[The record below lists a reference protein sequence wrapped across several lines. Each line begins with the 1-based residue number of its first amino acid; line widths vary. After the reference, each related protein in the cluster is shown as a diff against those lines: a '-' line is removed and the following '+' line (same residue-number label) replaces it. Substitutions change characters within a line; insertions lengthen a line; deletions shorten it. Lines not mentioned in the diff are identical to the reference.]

1 MTNLPQEKTLYIDG
15 SGSSLEMGASVHI
28 SPTMGYNDSR
38 PFLSGE
44 QLIYTITIPLST
56 SIILANLVI
65 ILGITWNRQLH
76 NTPNYFFL
84 SLLVADMCT
93 GLALPFIPLM
103 GLNREL
109 SFSSCLV
116 AHIFPNFLFLAFLFN
131 LVMVHYER
139 FICIVDPLHYN
150 NLWMHRSFLWH
161 CLWCGCR
168 RFCMHVCPLLANGTT
183 CCSYRRVFPNAF
195 IYLEVYGLVL
205 PAILTIA
212 GMTGRVLWITRGQL
226 KDICRL
232 HRSVE
237 RGSQASDRE
246 QRLNLRY
253 TRCVVAVSLTFLA
266 CWVPYLIYM
275 HVCIAFLISDTKW
288 SSTTHIVLSCTGIGS
303 MAVVPLVLGL
313 ANKQYTEPACK
324 LLQKLRDSSVRVTG
338 AFGHHSARLHF
349 HSDQQAFLGGWPGN
363 AVFWVRGGCCDDCGF
378 WVQWLLQRVL
388 LWQSILVLVGWLLV
402 GPLVPGV

>member
-1 MTNLPQEKTLYIDG
+1 LHGKLLKSEAIPFPAKLG
-15 SGSSLEMGASVHI
+15 SY
-28 SPTMGYNDSR
+28 T
-38 PFLSGE
+38 FLSWE

-65 ILGITWNRQLH
+65 ILGIAWNRQLH

-93 GLALPFIPLM
+93 GVALPFIALM

-116 AHIFPNFLFLAFLFN
+116 AHVFPNFLFLAFLFN

-150 NLWMHRSFLWH
+150 TLWMHRSFPLTLLVVW
-161 CLWCGCR
+161 
-168 RFCMHVCPLLANGTT
+168 VPPLLYACLPAFGWNNWTSPAWDG
-183 CCSYRRVFPNAF
+183 CCRAIFPNAF

-212 GMTGRVLWITRGQL
+212 GMTSRVLWITRGQM
-226 KDICRL
+226 KEICRL
-232 HRSVE
+232 HRAVE
-237 RGSQASDRE
+237 RGSQASDQE
-246 QRLNLRY
+246 QRMNLRY
-253 TRCVVAVSLTFLA
+253 TRCVAAVSLTFLA
-266 CWVPYLIYM
+266 CWAPYLIYM
-275 HVCIAFLISDTKW
+275 HVCIAFLMSDTKW

-313 ANKQYTEPACK
+313 ANKQYTEPASK
-324 LLQKLRDSSVRVTG
+324 LLQKLRDRWRWRMQESEGT
-338 AFGHHSARLHF
+338 A
-349 HSDQQAFLGGWPGN
+349 
-363 AVFWVRGGCCDDCGF
+363 
-378 WVQWLLQRVL
+378 
-388 LWQSILVLVGWLLV
+388 I
-402 GPLVPGV
+402 

>member
-1 MTNLPQEKTLYIDG
+1 MGG
-15 SGSSLEMGASVHI
+15 SLQIKRMMDH
-28 SPTMGYNDSR
+28 NDSHAL
-38 PFLSGE
+38 LSGE
-44 QLIYTITIPLST
+44 QLIYAITIPLST
-56 SIILANLVI
+56 SIILANLFI
-65 ILGITWNRQLH
+65 ILGIAWNRQLH

-84 SLLVADMCT
+84 SLLVADLCT
-93 GLALPFIPLM
+93 GVALPFIPLM

-109 SFSSCLV
+109 SLNSCMV

-139 FICIVDPLHYN
+139 YICIVDPLHYN
-150 NLWMHRSFLWH
+150 NLWVHRSFPLALLAVWAP
-161 CLWCGCR
+161 
-168 RFCMHVCPLLANGTT
+168 PLLYASLPAFGWNNWSGPDWDDCCAGSKKIMPLSNCSTNAT
-183 CCSYRRVFPNAF
+183 ACCSYRRVFSNAF

-275 HVCIAFLISDTKW
+275 HVCVALLVSDTKW

-313 ANKQYTEPACK
+313 ANRQYTEPACK
-324 LLQKLRDSSVRVTG
+324 LLQKLRDRWRRRTQGSEEV
-338 AFGHHSARLHF
+338 
-349 HSDQQAFLGGWPGN
+349 
-363 AVFWVRGGCCDDCGF
+363 AV
-378 WVQWLLQRVL
+378 
-388 LWQSILVLVGWLLV
+388 
-402 GPLVPGV
+402 

>member
-1 MTNLPQEKTLYIDG
+1 MDG
-15 SGSSLEMGASVHI
+15 SGSRAL
-28 SPTMGYNDSR
+28 
-38 PFLSGE
+38 LSE
-44 QLIYTITIPLST
+44 ERLIYAITVPLST

-65 ILGITWNRQLH
+65 ILGIARNRQLH

-93 GLALPFIPLM
+93 GVVLPFIPLM

-116 AHIFPNFLFLAFLFN
+116 AHVFPNFLFLAFLFN

-139 FICIVDPLHYN
+139 YVCITDPLHYA
-150 NLWMHRSFLWH
+150 NLWMHRSFPLALLVVWAP
-161 CLWCGCR
+161 
-168 RFCMHVCPLLANGTT
+168 PLLYASLPAFGWNNWTGPDWNSCCPSRQAFLNCSVNATS
-183 CCSYRRVFPNAF
+183 CCSYKRVFPNAF

-212 GMTGRVLWITRGQL
+212 AMTGRVLWITRGQL
-226 KDICRL
+226 RDICRL

-237 RGSQASDRE
+237 RGQVSDQE

-253 TRCVVAVSLTFLA
+253 TRCVVAVSLTFVA

-288 SSTTHIVLSCTGIGS
+288 SSSTHIVLSCTGIGS

-313 ANKQYTEPACK
+313 ANRQYTEPAFK
-324 LLQKLRDSSVRVTG
+324 LLQKLRDRWRRRT
-338 AFGHHSARLHF
+338 
-349 HSDQQAFLGGWPGN
+349 PGSN
-363 AVFWVRGGCCDDCGF
+363 EAAV
-378 WVQWLLQRVL
+378 
-388 LWQSILVLVGWLLV
+388 
-402 GPLVPGV
+402 

>member
-1 MTNLPQEKTLYIDG
+1 MGG
-15 SGSSLEMGASVHI
+15 SLQI
-28 SPTMGYNDSR
+28 SQMMDSNDSHAL
-38 PFLSGE
+38 LSGE
-44 QLIYTITIPLST
+44 QLIYAITIPLST

-65 ILGITWNRQLH
+65 ILGIVWNRRLH

-84 SLLVADMCT
+84 SLLVADLCT
-93 GLALPFIPLM
+93 GVALPFIPLM

-109 SFSSCLV
+109 TFSSCLV

-139 FICIVDPLHYN
+139 YICIVDPLHYS
-150 NLWMHRSFLWH
+150 NLWMHRSFPLTLLVVWTP
-161 CLWCGCR
+161 
-168 RFCMHVCPLLANGTT
+168 PLLYASLPAFGWNNWTGPDWNDCCANSQKTTPLSNCSTNGTT

-313 ANKQYTEPACK
+313 VNRQYTDPAYK
-324 LLQKLRDSSVRVTG
+324 LLQKLRDRWGRRTQGSEEV
-338 AFGHHSARLHF
+338 
-349 HSDQQAFLGGWPGN
+349 
-363 AVFWVRGGCCDDCGF
+363 AV
-378 WVQWLLQRVL
+378 
-388 LWQSILVLVGWLLV
+388 
-402 GPLVPGV
+402 

>member
-1 MTNLPQEKTLYIDG
+1 MGEEAGCTCGN
-15 SGSSLEMGASVHI
+15 SLHT
-28 SPTMGYNDSR
+28 SPTMDAL
-38 PFLSGE
+38 LSGE
-44 QLIYTITIPLST
+44 QLIYTITVPLST
-56 SIILANLVI
+56 SIILANLFI

-93 GLALPFIPLM
+93 GVALPFIPLM

-109 SFSSCLV
+109 TFSSCLL
-116 AHIFPNFLFLAFLFN
+116 AHVFPNFLFLAFLSN

-139 FICIVDPLHYN
+139 YICIVDPLRYN
-150 NLWMHRSFLWH
+150 NLWMHRSFPLALIAVWLPPLVYA
-161 CLWCGCR
+161 CLPAFGWNNWAGSDWSSCCAKLT
-168 RFCMHVCPLLANGTT
+168 PLSNCSTNGTT

-205 PAILTIA
+205 PAILSIA
-212 GMTGRVLWITRGQL
+212 GMTCRVLRITRGQL
-226 KDICRL
+226 QDICRL
-232 HRSVE
+232 HRAVD

-253 TRCVVAVSLTFLA
+253 ARCVVAVSLTFLA

-275 HVCIAFLISDTKW
+275 HACVVFLISDTKW

-313 ANKQYTEPACK
+313 ANRQYTEPACK
-324 LLQKLRDSSVRVTG
+324 VLQKLRDRWSRK
-338 AFGHHSARLHF
+338 
-349 HSDQQAFLGGWPGN
+349 
-363 AVFWVRGGCCDDCGF
+363 
-378 WVQWLLQRVL
+378 VQESEETV
-388 LWQSILVLVGWLLV
+388 V
-402 GPLVPGV
+402 

>member
-1 MTNLPQEKTLYIDG
+1 MDVREYNKECKETKKQVSRSRG
-15 SGSSLEMGASVHI
+15 SIPSM
-28 SPTMGYNDSR
+28 
-38 PFLSGE
+38 
-44 QLIYTITIPLST
+44 LIYTITIPLST

-65 ILGITWNRQLH
+65 ILGIAWNRQLH
-76 NTPNYFFL
+76 NTTNYFFL

-93 GLALPFIPLM
+93 GVTLPFIPLM

-150 NLWMHRSFLWH
+150 NLWMHRSFPLALLVVW
-161 CLWCGCR
+161 
-168 RFCMHVCPLLANGTT
+168 VPPLLYACLPAFGI
-183 CCSYRRVFPNAF
+183 FPNAF

-237 RGSQASDRE
+237 RGSQASDQE

-275 HVCIAFLISDTKW
+275 HVCIAFLITDTKW

-313 ANKQYTEPACK
+313 ANKQYTEPAYK
-324 LLQKLRDSSVRVTG
+324 VLQKLRDRWRRRMRESEEPDSPPSSGLHPHPVT
-338 AFGHHSARLHF
+338 HTH
-349 HSDQQAFLGGWPGN
+349 
-363 AVFWVRGGCCDDCGF
+363 
-378 WVQWLLQRVL
+378 
-388 LWQSILVLVGWLLV
+388 
-402 GPLVPGV
+402 

>member
-1 MTNLPQEKTLYIDG
+1 MMDC
-15 SGSSLEMGASVHI
+15 
-28 SPTMGYNDSR
+28 NDSHAL
-38 PFLSGE
+38 LSGE
-44 QLIYTITIPLST
+44 HLIYAITIPLST

-65 ILGITWNRQLH
+65 IMGIAWNRQLH

-84 SLLVADMCT
+84 SLLVADLCT
-93 GLALPFIPLM
+93 GVALPFIPLM

-116 AHIFPNFLFLAFLFN
+116 AHIFPNFLFLAFLLN

-139 FICIVDPLHYN
+139 YICIVDPLRYN
-150 NLWMHRSFLWH
+150 NLWMHRSFPLALLVVWTP
-161 CLWCGCR
+161 
-168 RFCMHVCPLLANGTT
+168 PLLYASLPAFGWNNWTGPDWNGCCASSQNTTLPSNCSINRPT

-237 RGSQASDRE
+237 RGSQASDQE
-246 QRLNLRY
+246 QRLSLRY

-275 HVCIAFLISDTKW
+275 HVCIGFLISDTKR
-288 SSTTHIVLSCTGIGS
+288 SSTTHIVLSCAGIGS

-313 ANKQYTEPACK
+313 VNRQYTEPAYK
-324 LLQKLRDSSVRVTG
+324 LVQKLRDRWRTQGSEEV
-338 AFGHHSARLHF
+338 
-349 HSDQQAFLGGWPGN
+349 
-363 AVFWVRGGCCDDCGF
+363 AV
-378 WVQWLLQRVL
+378 
-388 LWQSILVLVGWLLV
+388 
-402 GPLVPGV
+402 